1 MQDDMLTEIQ
11 VSQPNSYQAPW
22 APVHVVILRFDDV
35 SICVMYIIVHSTE
48 PLLRSECPWPRVDSS
63 SSCGC
68 HPGDAAQLKPGAPPL
83 PALPWPMRS
92 SSAQRLPHPENSCSK
107 SWLMA
112 GWLLDGC
119 WLRPRDRIGHDTR
132 AGSCQKWYQPS
143 PGTKHIAG
151 KHFYEG
157 FMVLKNLCC
166 WRVCDCLCHAAC
178 FVTASDFSDLS
189 GVWIWTFI
197 ICVSQLERLHK
208 MENWPQAELPPKI
221 ARETE
226 GVLMKLFPTARW

>member
-83 PALPWPMRS
+83 PALPWRGPLQPKDCRIQKIP
-92 SSAQRLPHPENSCSK
+92 AAK
-107 SWLMA
+107 A
-112 GWLLDGC
+112 GWWLDGC

-157 FMVLKNLCC
+157 FMVKKKLVLLTCMWLSLPCC
-166 WRVCDCLCHAAC
+166 MLCDC
-178 FVTASDFSDLS
+178 
-189 GVWIWTFI
+189 IWFLWFI
-197 ICVSQLERLHK
+197 WSLNLNFDNLRVSTR
-208 MENWPQAELPPKI
+208 
-221 ARETE
+221 TSS
-226 GVLMKLFPTARW
+226 